1 MLYIVF
7 HQILVSFC
15 SLGIV
20 ILPKVPAELAILSDA
35 EKVRME
41 EMLSLSNAYSAL
53 VLVQW
58 SPCYI
63 LHQVDACQAQ
73 NDVISIVMWCAGG

>member
-20 ILPKVPAELAILSDA
+20 ILPKVPAQLTILSDA

-41 EMLSLSNAYSAL
+41 EMLSLSIAYSSS
-53 VLVQW
+53 V
-58 SPCYI
+58 
-63 LHQVDACQAQ
+63 
-73 NDVISIVMWCAGG
+73 